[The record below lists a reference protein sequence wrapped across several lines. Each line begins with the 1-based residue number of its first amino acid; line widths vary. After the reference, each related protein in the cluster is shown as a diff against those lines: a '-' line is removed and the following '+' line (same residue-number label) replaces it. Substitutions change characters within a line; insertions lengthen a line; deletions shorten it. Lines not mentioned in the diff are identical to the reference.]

1 MLVRDPKVSL
11 SCSCGSARARVNAGK
26 SDRSATRSRRRPI
39 EIAGLRV
46 CVAAES
52 GVVVRITGICLT
64 EERPRTA
71 DKPSLHFYG
80 ALSIGRLPPM
90 ETHGNPKHRL
100 RDPPPKGVRRCK
112 ACHRR
117 LPQLALRFSP
127 SPRLQSKPYRLIL
140 VHSLRLACL
149 MRG

>member
-1 MLVRDPKVSL
+1 MLVRDPRVSL

-52 GVVVRITGICLT
+52 GVVVKITGICLT
-64 EERPRTA
+64 EEKSRRA

-80 ALSIGRLPPM
+80 RLSIGRLPPM
-90 ETHGNPKHRL
+90 ETHGNPKDRL
-100 RDPPPKGVRRCK
+100 RD
-112 ACHRR
+112 
-117 LPQLALRFSP
+117 LPLQGSSQVQGLPEKDTSNSP
-127 SPRLQSKPYRLIL
+127 
-140 VHSLRLACL
+140 
-149 MRG
+149 